1 MLNKMKVTF
10 SLFLLTVLFLMIDY
24 ESLKNV
30 ANKIS
35 LVVFYELLVLQ
46 TIALLLNTYKW
57 NMFIPELRLKT
68 LIKFNLITFFYNIVL
83 PGQGVGEVAK
93 IYKMRNILPT
103 NKIVTSVILER
114 VFSLFTALLVCG
126 YGLYFTDYQYS
137 PSLMF
142 AVFLTI
148 IFIAIVLWTIKVMPF
163 ESIGIVTKIFN
174 SHLSDKINNGFLKF
188 SKGVKCSL
196 TFYTASMNT
205 ILGIMA
211 QLLNVAMVIV
221 ISKSIGLNISFV
233 DWCWIFSI
241 IGVALI
247 LPISFAGLG
256 VREGLFTILIL
267 QFDGNIEDGIVIS
280 LTLFAIQI
288 VFAIIGWMLDL
299 RKLNYS
305 FHN

>member
-1 MLNKMKVTF
+1 
-10 SLFLLTVLFLMIDY
+10 
-24 ESLKNV
+24 
-30 ANKIS
+30 
-35 LVVFYELLVLQ
+35 
-46 TIALLLNTYKW
+46 
-57 NMFIPELRLKT
+57 
-68 LIKFNLITFFYNIVL
+68 
-83 PGQGVGEVAK
+83 
-93 IYKMRNILPT
+93 
-103 NKIVTSVILER
+103 
-114 VFSLFTALLVCG
+114 
-126 YGLYFTDYQYS
+126 
-137 PSLMF
+137 
-142 AVFLTI
+142 
-148 IFIAIVLWTIKVMPF
+148 
-163 ESIGIVTKIFN
+163 
-174 SHLSDKINNGFLKF
+174 
-188 SKGVKCSL
+188 
-196 TFYTASMNT
+196 MNT